1 MGNAAMFDIAGG
13 TAEMKPAPLA
23 LAARPGRRFER
34 FGALFA
40 ALMLALILGA
50 APVAFAAMG
59 TDETTAPPESAE
71 QKAVDA
77 LVEAA
82 LKPWKGDFD
91 GMLQRRII
99 RVLVTYNRVL
109 YFTDK
114 YRQRGITYDAMKIF
128 EDELNK
134 KLGLKLLDRI
144 HVVFLPVSRDK
155 LISGLEEGIGD
166 IAAANL
172 TITPERLKTVDF
184 STPFTDTV
192 KEVLIT
198 APGSPPIATLDDLS
212 GQEVAVRKSSS
223 YYESLVA
230 LNERFK
236 AEGKPEVQITLA
248 DEDLEDD
255 AIAEMVNAGLY
266 PAMIMDLHKAKLW
279 TKIFTKMTV
288 HADIVLRDGG
298 QIGWAIRKDSP
309 KLMAV
314 IDDFVVKHKVGSS
327 ATNQLI
333 KRYLGSTKFVNNANA
348 EAERKKFDEM
358 VGLFHKYSAE
368 YHFDWLMMIAQG
380 YQESGLNQGARNPS
394 GAVGIMQVL
403 PSTAAGNPINI
414 PDVTAADRNIEAGV
428 KYMRFMVDQYF
439 DDPAINEVNRH
450 LFAFAG
456 YNCGPNR
463 IDRLRKKAAQQGLD
477 PNKWFNNVEVMVAQ
491 AVGQETVNYV
501 SNIFKYYVAYKRI
514 EDQRIA
520 REQAKQ
526 TLQQGTSP

>member
-1 MGNAAMFDIAGG
+1 MSSFAFASPGE
-13 TAEMKPAPLA
+13 THKPLA
-23 LAARPGRRFER
+23 LTRRPTRF
-34 FGALFA
+34 FGAICGLFA
-40 ALMLALILGA
+40 VLLLALTLGS
-50 APVAFAAMG
+50 APAAFAAMG
-59 TDETTAPPESAE
+59 ADETTPPPESAE
-71 QKAVDA
+71 AKAVDA
-77 LVEAA
+77 LIEAA

-91 GMLQRRII
+91 EMVKRRMI
-99 RVLVTYNRVL
+99 RVLVTYNRIL

-114 YRQRGITYDAMKIF
+114 YRQHGITYDAMKIF

-134 KLGLKLLDRI
+134 KLGLKLLDRV

-155 LISGLEEGIGD
+155 LIPGIQEGIGD

-172 TITPERLKTVDF
+172 TITEDRLKLVDF

-198 APGSPPIATLDDLS
+198 APDSPPIATIDDLS

-223 YYESLVA
+223 YYESLLA

-236 AEGKPEVQITLA
+236 VAGKPEVQITLA

-288 HADIVLRDGG
+288 HSDIVLRDGG
-298 QIGWAIRKDSP
+298 QIAWAIRKDSP

-314 IDDFVVKHKVGSS
+314 VNDFVVKHKVGSS
-327 ATNQLI
+327 LTNQLI
-333 KRYLGSTKFVNNANA
+333 KRYLGSTKFVNDANA
-348 EAERKKFDEM
+348 ASERKKFDEM
-358 VGLFHKYSAE
+358 VGLFHKYSDQ
-368 YHFDWLMMIAQG
+368 YHFDWLMIIAQG
-380 YQESGLNQGARNPS
+380 YQESGLDQRARNPS

-403 PSTAAGNPINI
+403 PTTAAGNPINI
-414 PDVTAADRNIEAGV
+414 KGITVADRNIEAGV
-428 KYMRFMVDQYF
+428 KYMRFMVDHYF
-439 DDPAINEVNRH
+439 DDPAINAVNRH
-450 LFAFAG
+450 LFAFAA

-463 IDRLRKKAAQQGLD
+463 IDRLRKKAAEQGLD
-477 PNKWFNNVEVMVAQ
+477 PNKWFNNVEVLVAK

-501 SNIFKYYVAYKRI
+501 GNIFKYYIAYKRI

-520 REQAKQ
+520 SEAAKQEAIQQEQA
-526 TLQQGTSP
+526 P